1 MTDQTTVTVYGA
13 SDDLIEIA
21 APRFRDGRVDAW
33 ADVVPLYLRR
43 TDAEIAWDARG
54 ATA

>member
-1 MTDQTTVTVYGA
+1 MTATM
-13 SDDLIEIA
+13 SNIRIEIA
-21 APRFRDGRVDAW
+21 APRFREGRVDAW

-43 TDAEIAWDARG
+43 TDAEITWDARG